1 MKKTQIEIPFPA
13 ERGFRYRFFEIL
25 PGGLSYL
32 FLATPLILT
41 LIDPY
46 LTVFFV
52 LAFLLLWFTKAAGMG
67 LRSIQGYRIINQHQ
81 KLPWESMLI
90 DVTNLKSDNTSLP
103 KWHYENLNRVSK
115 MANRVLPDEL
125 FQAVI
130 IATYNENRGIIEPT
144 IKSVIASN
152 YDMKK
157 VILVIAYEERGG
169 PEIEKQTLE
178 LIKQYGPKFK
188 HAMAVKHPGN
198 IPGEV
203 RGKGGNITFAGH
215 KLVDYVFNQKIN
227 PRNVLVTTLDSD
239 NRPHPEYFSAV
250 SYLYCSCQEPKHIS
264 FQPVPMYTNNIWDAP
279 APMRVIATGNSFWMT
294 VSSLRP
300 HALRNFSAHSQSL
313 EALID
318 TNFWSTRTIVEDG
331 HQFWRTYFRYDGNH
345 EVFPVYVPIY
355 QDAVLSSSYVKTLKS
370 QFIQLRRWAY
380 GASDVAFVVEKGF
393 FTKNRV
399 PKKDLSFKLFQ
410 LIESHVSWAT
420 AAFLLL
426 YSAFIPALLHPQNL
440 AASQLPLVVSKM
452 QTIALSGILLTLLFS
467 LRILPPKPPHY
478 KGRHRFF
485 MVIQWVYLPITTI
498 VYNASAGLYAQT
510 RLILGRYMDTFAVTE
525 KAVVTSKDGKRIK
538 S

>member
-1 MKKTQIEIPFPA
+1 MKKTQIEIPFPV

-81 KLPWESMLI
+81 KLPWGSMLI
-90 DVTNLKSDNTSLP
+90 DITNLKSDNTSLP

-115 MANRVLPDEL
+115 IANRVLPNEL

-130 IATYNENRGIIEPT
+130 VATYNENRGIIEPT
-144 IKSVIASN
+144 IKSVLASN

-178 LIKQYGPKFK
+178 LIREYGPMF
-188 HAMAVKHPGN
+188 HYAMAVKHPSN
-198 IPGEV
+198 IQGEV
-203 RGKGGNITFAGH
+203 RGKGGNITFAGR
-215 KLVDYVFNQKIN
+215 KLEQYILNQKIN

-239 NRPHPEYFSAV
+239 NRPHPEYFAAV

-393 FTKNRV
+393 FTKNKV

-478 KGRHRFF
+478 KNRHRFF
-485 MVIQWVYLPITTI
+485 MVIQWVYLPFTTI

-510 RLILGRYMDTFAVTE
+510 RLMLGRYMDNFAVTE
-525 KAVVTSKDGKRIK
+525 KAVVTSKDGKRVK

>member
-1 MKKTQIEIPFPA
+1 MNKTLIEIPFPK

-81 KLPWESMLI
+81 KLPWKTMLI
-90 DVTNLKSDNTSLP
+90 DVTNLKSDDKSLP
-103 KWHYENLNRVSK
+103 KWHYENLSRISKFDNRV
-115 MANRVLPDEL
+115 MPDEL
-125 FQAVI
+125 CQAVI

-144 IKSVIASN
+144 IKSVLASN

-157 VILVIAYEERGG
+157 VILIIAFEERGG
-169 PEIEKQTLE
+169 PAIEKQTTE
-178 LIKQYGPKFK
+178 LIREYGPKFK
-188 HAMAVKHPGN
+188 YAMGVKHPN
-198 IPGEV
+198 NMPGEV

-215 KLVDYVFNQKIN
+215 RLEEYILEQKIN

-250 SYLYCSCQEPKHIS
+250 SYLYCSCKDPKNIS
-264 FQPVPMYTNNIWDAP
+264 FQPVPMFTNNIWDAP

-355 QDAVLSSSYVKTLKS
+355 QDAVLSSSYIKTLKS
-370 QFIQLRRWAY
+370 QFIQLRRWAW
-380 GASDVAFVVEKGF
+380 GASDVAFVVDKGF
-393 FTKNRV
+393 FTKNKV
-399 PKKDLSFKLFQ
+399 PKKDLCFKLFQ

-478 KGRHRFF
+478 KNRHRFF
-485 MVIQWVYLPITTI
+485 MVIQWVYLPFTTI
-498 VYNASAGLYAQT
+498 VYNASAGLYSQT
-510 RLILGRYMDTFAVTE
+510 RLMLGRYMDTFDVTE
-525 KAVVTSKDGKRIK
+525 KAVITSKNGKRIK